1 MNGNFYLFKERE
13 WVGHYVQDGAQHEM
27 KLGSLKIKGEKIS
40 GRGEDVNGH
49 FLIDGRI
56 APHGE
61 LEFQKQYIGKHT
73 VHYKGTLNY
82 LVITGT
88 WAIPDYGIGDAFMLS
103 RAISEDADDSSD
115 SE

>member
-13 WVGHYVQDGAQHEM
+13 WVGHYAQDGAQHEM